1 MDEDKMVKLL
11 KRIENYIEVT
21 NPKILLGD
29 GSNIRA
35 LMSLYTS
42 YSYTKMGGPHFWHKL
57 EQLLEEEIKSRKKFK
72 LDTDDLIPIINA
84 LAQQRNV
91 NEHIWAPLLADLDK
105 AIQVGSVNNLQIFYL
120 MRALQTVG
128 LLQEDLTK

>member
-21 NPKILLGD
+21 NPKILLGE

-42 YSYTKMGGPHFWHKL
+42 YSFTKMGGPHFWHKL
-57 EQLLEEEIKSRKKFK
+57 EKLLEEDITNKKFK
-72 LDTDDLIPIINA
+72 LDTDDLIPVLNA

-91 NEHIWAPLLADLDK
+91 N
-105 AIQVGSVNNLQIFYL
+105 
-120 MRALQTVG
+120 
-128 LLQEDLTK
+128 